1 MPSSRV
7 PVFLDTSYVYALVNR
22 NDDWHRPALAWQEW
36 AVTLDH
42 PMVTTEYILTEIG
55 DGLAS
60 IRYRREAVR
69 LIELF
74 RESEV
79 VETISASRLFEDALA
94 LYRTRPDKA
103 WGMTDCASF
112 VAMGLRGLSSALT
125 ADTHFRQAG
134 FRPLLLEHP
143 PA

>member
-1 MPSSRV
+1 MLSNRLPMFV
-7 PVFLDTSYVYALVNR
+7 DTSYVYALVNR
-22 NDDWHRPALAWQEW
+22 SDEWHREALAWQEW
-36 AVTLDH
+36 AVALDY
-42 PMVTTEYILTEIG
+42 PMVTTEFILAEIG

-74 RESEV
+74 RESEL
-79 VETISASRLFEDALA
+79 VETISASRFFDDALA
-94 LYRTRPDKA
+94 LYQTRSDKT

-125 ADTHFRQAG
+125 ADTHVQQAG
-134 FRPLLLEHP
+134 FRLLLLEP
-143 PA
+143 PPR